1 MNCMKCGRDVAL
13 GQVFCKECLADMV
26 KYPVQPGTPVI
37 LPNRST
43 TVQPRRVPSRKARKP
58 EEQINTLRKVILWLS
73 IAVITIALAFGITT
87 SILLNKLD
95 ECDNNRQHGQNYST
109 EAANV
114 YEWNVSRETPAL

>member
-13 GQVFCKECLADMV
+13 GQVFCKECLADMA

-73 IAVITIALAFGITT
+73 IAVIAIALAFGITT